1 MNNLSSNN
9 INNIKPKP
17 ARCHECQKKVGL
29 IEYKCKCGMLF
40 CISHLQAEKH
50 KCIYDYKTEGM
61 NKIKRE
67 IDVGILKD
75 KIIRI

>member
-1 MNNLSSNN
+1 MSS
-9 INNIKPKP
+9 KKQL
-17 ARCHECQKKVGL
+17 CHFCHKKVGA
-29 IEYKCKCGMLF
+29 IEYKCKCGNLF

-50 KCIYDYKTEGM
+50 QCNYDYRLEGM
-61 NKIKRE
+61 NQIKRE